1 MPIISLLG
9 NKGGAGKTTLAVNL
23 ASALHTLDSTLLLDA
38 DPQQSSSQWRVLS
51 SRPNSV
57 SVFNSSN
64 SVRLS
69 VNAQAKSYKYLLI
82 DCPPSIH
89 SDQTKEALRLS
100 DWAIIPVLPSPLDLW
115 ASVKIEDEIIK
126 AKETNPQLKAL
137 LVINQLEPRTKLSQA
152 IRNATVELNTP
163 TAKTAIR
170 RRVVYRSTVLEG
182 RGVFDAGSKANP
194 AVEELSDLLK
204 EIGISREQQK

>member
-23 ASALHTLDSTLLLDA
+23 ASALNQLGTTLLLDA

-51 SRPNSV
+51 SQPDTV
-57 SVFNSSN
+57 PVFNASS
-64 SVRLS
+64 SVAMS
-69 VNAQAKSYKYLLI
+69 VGAQAKNYSHLLI
-82 DCPPSIH
+82 DCPPSVH
-89 SDQTKEALRLS
+89 SDQTKDALRLS

-115 ASVKIEDEIIK
+115 ASVKIEAEINQAREK
-126 AKETNPQLKAL
+126 NPDLKAL
-137 LVINQLEPRTKLSQA
+137 LVINQLEPRTRLSQA

-163 TAKTAIR
+163 TADTAIR

-182 RGVFDAGSKANP
+182 RSVFDAGAKGA
-194 AVEELSDLLK
+194 AAADELTELLN
-204 EIGISREQQK
+204 EIGITREQQ